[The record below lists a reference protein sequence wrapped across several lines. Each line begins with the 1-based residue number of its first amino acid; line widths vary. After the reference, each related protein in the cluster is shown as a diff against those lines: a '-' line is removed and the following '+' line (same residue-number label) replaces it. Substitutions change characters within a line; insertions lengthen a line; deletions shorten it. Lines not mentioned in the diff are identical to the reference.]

1 MGLEGPFGVAEKT
14 SERGYAL
21 LAFVCCLSA
30 VQHTTRVSR
39 GFAFLAALGVFPRSF
54 AGVLNVSA
62 KFLRDHQPSNVQRP
76 LSIDRKCIHFIFI
89 KDVCHV
95 LVEPVEFISGGVR
108 ELINLRLSDL

>member
-1 MGLEGPFGVAEKT
+1 MADFCEKTGTRAGDGLRGLGEPLAASSCTPGDCRRLMGLEAPFGVAEKT

-39 GFAFLAALGVFPRSF
+39 GFAFLAVLGVFPRSF

-62 KFLRDHQPSNVQRP
+62 KFLRDHQPS
-76 LSIDRKCIHFIFI
+76 F
-89 KDVCHV
+89 
-95 LVEPVEFISGGVR
+95 
-108 ELINLRLSDL
+108 